1 MLEAKY
7 KSFYDELRRGG
18 IDRKRLIT
26 DPLRLFA
33 LGTDASFYR
42 LIPQLIVRATTTE
55 EIQKIIA
62 AATRHDVPVTFRAAG
77 TALSGQSATD
87 SVLVLT
93 GKDWEENIGRI
104 SSIFCS
110 T

>member
-18 IDRKRLIT
+18 FDRKRLIT

-42 LIPQLIVRATTTE
+42 LIP
-55 EIQKIIA
+55 
-62 AATRHDVPVTFRAAG
+62 
-77 TALSGQSATD
+77 
-87 SVLVLT
+87 
-93 GKDWEENIGRI
+93 
-104 SSIFCS
+104 
-110 T
+110 